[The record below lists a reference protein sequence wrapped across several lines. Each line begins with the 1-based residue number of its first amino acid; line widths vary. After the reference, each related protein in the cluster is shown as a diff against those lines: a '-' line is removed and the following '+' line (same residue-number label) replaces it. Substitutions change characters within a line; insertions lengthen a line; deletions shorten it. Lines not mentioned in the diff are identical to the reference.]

1 MKIASALIAALMF
14 ASLMPL
20 PAFAQGQGQQ
30 QPCATCG
37 GPITGNAVQAY
48 NEQQTQA
55 QNGSGNGSIEQI
67 QQNVMNQNRFQNTF
81 EEEKEQF
88 QQAKQQ
94 YRSRTMDENQFKV
107 HVQNYLGKSVDKIES
122 LALKIRDRLHD
133 RDMDAMLNHTRL
145 RLLNATTKDDLVS
158 IAKDLK
164 NAWNQYRIRA
174 KYRINQDASDKLT
187 GIINNANGLA
197 VRLNA
202 SIAQLNKQGADTGNM
217 TQMLNQFQE
226 KVRLAYEY
234 KERAR
239 LMLGNYSEDANR
251 EQVMNEVHVQLR
263 NSQDALKEAH
273 QLLKAIAIQLR
284 EKHAEMNRAAQ
295 PTQESVDNTTEQ

>member
-1 MKIASALIAALMF
+1 MKLASAFIATLMF

-20 PAFAQGQGQQ
+20 SAFAQGQGQQ

-37 GPITGNAVQAY
+37 GPITGNA
-48 NEQQTQA
+48 
-55 QNGSGNGSIEQI
+55 I

-81 EEEKEQF
+81 EEEKEKF
-88 QQAKQQ
+88 QRAKQQ
-94 YRSRTMDENQFKV
+94 YQSRTMDENQFRV

-122 LALKIRDRLHD
+122 LVLKIRDRLQD
-133 RDMDAMLNHTRL
+133 RDMDALLNQTRL
-145 RLLNATTKDDLVS
+145 RILNATNKNDLVS
-158 IAKDLK
+158 IANDLK

-174 KYRINQDASDKLT
+174 KYRINQDASGKLT

-197 VRLNA
+197 VRLNV
-202 SIAQLNKQGADTGNM
+202 SIAQLNTRGVDTGNM
-217 TQMLNQFQE
+217 TQMLSQFQE

-263 NSQDALKEAH
+263 NSHDALKEAH
-273 QLLKAIAIQLR
+273 QLLKAISMQIR
-284 EKHAEMNRAAQ
+284 EKRAELNRAAQ
-295 PTQESVDNTTEQ
+295 PAQESVDNTTAQ